1 MEAAQQLYRVPDRGS
16 VDHYGGRGHE
26 DSDQR
31 IEGHGGRE
39 SKGLADHLFAL
50 AAGEAGE
57 VWNVERDRCP
67 ETYRGIQCGN
77 QKFEEVWETGETR
90 WSGEHGAEAAC
101 AAICPCQEKKSYGQQ
116 NRRADAL

>member
-39 SKGLADHLFAL
+39 SKGLADHLVAL

-57 VWNVERDRCP
+57 VWNVERDRCQ
-67 ETYRGIQCGN
+67 ETYRGIQGGN
-77 QKFEEVWETGETR
+77 QKFQEVGKVGEAR
-90 WSGEHGAEAAC
+90 WSGEHGAEATG
-101 AAICPCQEKKSYGQQ
+101 AAIGPCQEKESYGQQ
-116 NRRADAL
+116 NRGADAL